1 MDYCNIEGIE
11 QPIIWYSMPEYIP
24 SRYMYQF
31 TILDPHHL
39 FTNSRTKCCS
49 CGIPERGLQKEA
61 WVRAAK
67 GGKAGLNIALVEDL
81 VDRQSDAIA
90 HATFSQK
97 VEENIKENGSYNEV
111 NFCRLLREWYSADDD
126 PGISGTY
133 RCELRLNL
141 RKWLLSHVQFNQF
154 PPSCSHIRVI
164 PLVMFEG
171 LMTSIEQTIQLYA
184 MLRRDLTTFKL

>member
-1 MDYCNIEGIE
+1 
-11 QPIIWYSMPEYIP
+11 MPV
-24 SRYMYQF
+24 Q
-31 TILDPHHL
+31 
-39 FTNSRTKCCS
+39 CCS
-49 CGIPERGLQKEA
+49 SGIPERGLQKEA

-81 VDRQSDAIA
+81 VDRQSDTFA

-97 VEENIKENGSYNEV
+97 VEENMKENGDYNEV
-111 NFCRLLREWYSADDD
+111 NFCRLSRERYSAEDD

-154 PPSCSHIRVI
+154 SPSCSHISGI
-164 PLVMFEG
+164 PLVMLEG

-184 MLRRDLTTFKL
+184 M